1 MVDIDASGTGG
12 RNRGGEAGTG
22 RWRLRLAEA
31 AGTLVGLAIGR
42 TIVGIRRRPFRAAFL
57 AAGALGMAHVAIEIR
72 NAPPPA
78 PTPPPVPVPTVAAP
92 PQWIAIER
100 APAAF
105 HIPVPDLE
113 RFGVSHATR
122 RHTGHGGRE
131 DRLSFG
137 AFEGREPFATVLV
150 QRSNAGAQTPGSF
163 FVDLAR
169 QSALVGQSL
178 TRTTQPLPLDTKFGM
193 AELAEVT
200 LAAGTRERTCLAA
213 RQGIAGATTRLTTI
227 LCPAEGLQADPA
239 TLGCMIDR
247 LQLMAGGED
256 AGLRAAFAQAE
267 RKRMGSCQQ
276 PPRIRSASEKR

>member
-1 MVDIDASGTGG
+1 MVDIDASGTGA
-12 RNRGGEAGTG
+12 RSRGGEAGTG
-22 RWRLRLAEA
+22 GWRLRLAEA

-42 TIVGIRRRPFRAAFL
+42 TIVGIRRRPFRAVFL
-57 AAGALGMAHVAIEIR
+57 TAGALAMAHVAIEIR

-78 PTPPPVPVPTVAAP
+78 PTPPPVPVSTVAAP

-105 HIPVPDLE
+105 HLPVPDLE
-113 RFGVSHATR
+113 RFGLAYAAR

-150 QRSNAGAQTPGSF
+150 QRSGSGAQTPGSF
-163 FVDLAR
+163 FVEFAR

-178 TRTTQPLPLDTKFGM
+178 TRATQPLPLDTKFGL

-200 LAAGTRERTCLAA
+200 LAAGARERTCLAA
-213 RQGIAGATTRLTTI
+213 RQAIAGATTRLTGI

-239 TLGCMIDR
+239 TLGCLIDR
-247 LQLMAGGED
+247 LQLLAGGDD

-267 RKRMGSCQQ
+267 RRRAGACQL
-276 PPRIRSASEKR
+276 PPRVRSTSEKR